1 MRNSCMNFGMVIFGV
16 PCDNLPFYVLRICM
30 EYFSLMHV
38 LRICMNIFIL
48 ANNFVCCSNNLH
60 FYIFS
65 DFSNFLLVGILIFVS
80 PK

>member
-1 MRNSCMNFGMVIFGV
+1 
-16 PCDNLPFYVLRICM
+16 M

>member
-60 FYIFS
+60 FYIFQI
-65 DFSNFLLVGILIFVS
+65 FLIFYWS
-80 PK
+80 GF